1 MQISPDSLQQLAAL
15 HNELAKKADD
25 ANFASTAARL
35 AAVRASV
42 AAAKAKK
49 A

>member
-1 MQISPDSLQQLAAL
+1 MQLSPTSLQQLAAFR
-15 HNELAKKADD
+15 NELAKKADD
-25 ANFASTAARL
+25 ANFAATAARL
-35 AAVRASV
+35 AAVRANI